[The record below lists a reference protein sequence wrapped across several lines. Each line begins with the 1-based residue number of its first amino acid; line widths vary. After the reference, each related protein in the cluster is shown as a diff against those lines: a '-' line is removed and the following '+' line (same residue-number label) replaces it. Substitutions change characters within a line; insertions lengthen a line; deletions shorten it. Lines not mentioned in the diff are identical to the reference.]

1 MKSILLSVL
10 TVLSLTL
17 NAQCDEL
24 FFSEYVEGWSNNK
37 ALEIYNP
44 TSNDIDLSNYRVDR
58 YSNGSTSASANQKL
72 VLSGTIR
79 AKSVYVIVIDK
90 RNPDGEGQEAPVWD
104 DLQAKANAFHGADY
118 NTNNSLYFNG
128 DDAVVLWN
136 IGLNIPADIIG
147 KIGERPGSDGWNDV
161 APSYDS
167 GKNGQEGWTKDHSL
181 IRKSNVEFGDFN
193 GNDAFN
199 VGAQWD
205 SIPPVI
211 RDGEGRIFGNW
222 ESLGVHES
230 TCGNAV
236 GIDEVLAKNIK
247 IYPQP
252 STDGSVTFSSAASIN
267 TLIILDITGKK
278 VFSSEPNN
286 SETTVSTVNF
296 KSGYYIAS
304 IQLSNGYTVAKKFVI
319 EQ

>member
-10 TVLSLTL
+10 TVLSFTL

-44 TSNDIDLSNYRVDR
+44 TDQDIDLANYRIDR

-72 VLSGTIR
+72 VLNGTIR
-79 AKSVYVIVIDK
+79 AKSVFVVVIDK
-90 RNPDGEGQEAPVWD
+90 RDPNGEGQEAPVWD
-104 DLQAKANAFHGADY
+104 DLQAKANAFFGSDY
-118 NTNNSLYFNG
+118 NVNNSLYFNG
-128 DDAVVLWN
+128 DDGVVLWN
-136 IGLNIPADIIG
+136 IDLNIPADIIG
-147 KIGERPGSDGWNDV
+147 KIGERPGSDGWNNV

-167 GKNGQEGWTKDHSL
+167 GKNGQAGWTKDHSL
-181 IRKSNVEFGDFN
+181 IRKSSVEFGDYD

-205 SIPPVI
+205 SIPAVV
-211 RDGEGRIFGNW
+211 RDNEGKIFGNW

-230 TCGNAV
+230 ACGNAV
-236 GIDEVLAKNIK
+236 GIDEVLAKSIK
-247 IYPQP
+247 IFPQP
-252 STDGSVTFSSAASIN
+252 STDGEVTFSSASNIN
-267 TLIILDITGKK
+267 ALSILDITGKT
-278 VFSSEPNN
+278 VFASTPNL
-286 SETTVSTVNF
+286 SETTVSTINF
-296 KSGYYIAS
+296 HSGYYIAS
-304 IQLSNGYTVAKKFVI
+304 LQLSNGYTIAKKFVI